1 MKFLRLFRRG
11 VATEVANHECIST
24 TFLIKLY
31 LYNVSKVNIDEYL
44 NWMTLVKEG
53 EKYSYM
59 EEQIMNTQH
68 FNDPNLLLYKY
79 FQYVDKHNGKKKLTK
94 LMTLLCSK
102 KLREYNDKRI
112 YFYNS
117 SVHIHNFVFSKF
129 LHLQSKTYLS
139 ECAQKEKKENI
150 IKKYSLYT
158 DFFLYALDFYVFHLS
173 KKYTFL
179 SIEQLNVLSNI
190 YANVSISKSDHE
202 RNNNS
207 DSTCTGDLSDNAQNN
222 EGNSHENDVNNKI
235 CLLYVYISKCI
246 ILQTYSHV
254 VGEIQGCK
262 KKETVEELTL
272 NNVYTCKYILNRLL
286 RKNIHEQYREYI
298 ILKKIYHRKLLNINV
313 LKNYLNSIKYL
324 NIINIKK
331 YFYIISYLYFNSFL
345 FNKSIYYS
353 SLMFFL
359 LQKYNL
365 QYTNI
370 FNILLIKFNLFFL
383 NYKVLNDCNK
393 KIIFD
398 GISKYIDSLLLFQI
412 KQNREEV
419 VPNTNNHRQ
428 EEKSLLSNDFFTHI
442 YKKECSEN
450 VDTYSALYREIYNG
464 YKKYPSSFL
473 TYLEHSVFSLFKY
486 LYRNI
491 PWVKRE
497 KTKLWLKGSQKDP
510 FAQEHLHA
518 HYKKCFVNRK
528 YNDYGLTLSENF
540 LSNVILLSIYVQNC
554 FPVLFSLMQK
564 MEKRPIKRGLR
575 EINKWEK
582 RAKGEDKWAA
592 RGKYKQKGGNMAN
605 AHVYRRYVLLP
616 NRNNNSGKFEKRKQS
631 HVCDVPFCE
640 NHPVNN
646 FIQEESRGAH
656 LCRNANPFVPFL
668 FCIYDMFK
676 ERISLYSDKEEEKP
690 NCIIR
695 CKKNIEE
702 SIIYDNI
709 KKNKNNKIRTSL
721 THYYVSSN
729 LKKINEA
736 DLYNEKN
743 ILTFYCDIYFKN
755 NIIEVDGPKHFFIYY
770 KIKNKEQNYF
780 TSFIEKNEDIFVYK
794 YVFPFFFH
802 NTKVLQLEN
811 NQEYYLYND
820 KSIKK
825 NFFLYIHG
833 YFVKH
838 INYNDRDITS
848 YKYLYDILFKKSD
861 FHAVSYTI
869 CSTLP

>member
-1 MKFLRLFRRG
+1 MRRNGAEKSPPGAATQSSEYVKVDGMREETSMRG

-272 NNVYTCKYILNRLL
+272 NN
-286 RKNIHEQYREYI
+286 
-298 ILKKIYHRKLLNINV
+298 
-313 LKNYLNSIKYL
+313 
-324 NIINIKK
+324 
-331 YFYIISYLYFNSFL
+331 
-345 FNKSIYYS
+345 
-353 SLMFFL
+353 
-359 LQKYNL
+359 
-365 QYTNI
+365 YTNI